1 MAALVESM
9 FSVKETPWH
18 KQGEILADYPNTEEA
33 YEKSGLNWEVEKV
46 KQMIPYKDSYIPS
59 DDYALIRTKD
69 GEMQQLGSCKESYN
83 VFQNKD
89 GFEWCRPLVET
100 DLWKYETAGSLRNG
114 IVGWI
119 LLKQGEIELVHKDIL
134 KQYLLLTW
142 SHDGSKTVQPMST
155 SIRVVCN
162 NTLTAAL
169 NEATNKSKVKHS
181 SKMIMKLEEIRK
193 LYEATTEQFNHQK
206 EIFSRMLDFKM
217 TEGQVNEYIDLVMK
231 NAFKVSDLENM
242 EESKK
247 KTINMNVRATLL
259 DGAFNGTGTAE
270 LGIGN
275 TMYGVFNGV
284 EEAVEHSLGGKR
296 VKDRGMNILFGTGR
310 NIVDAAYDTAL
321 SMMVA

>member
-9 FSVKETPWH
+9 FSVKEMPWH
-18 KQGEILADYPNTEEA
+18 KQGEILTDYPTTEVA
-33 YEKSGLNWEVEKV
+33 YDKSGLNWKVEKLPMSFNFNGEV
-46 KQMIPYKDSYIPS
+46 KTS
-59 DDYALIRTKD
+59 DDFALVRDKD
-69 GEMQQLGSCKESYN
+69 GSQLGTCKKNYEI
-83 VFQNKD
+83 FQNLD

-119 LLKQGEIELVHKDIL
+119 LLKQGEIELVHQDIL

-142 SHDGSKTVQPMST
+142 AHDGSKTVQPMST

-162 NTLTAAL
+162 NTLTMAL
-169 NEATNKSKVKHS
+169 NEATNKNRVKHT
-181 SKMIMKLEEIRK
+181 SKMVMKLEEIRK
-193 LYEATTEQFNHQK
+193 LYSVTKEQFEHQRDVLA
-206 EIFSRMLDFKM
+206 RMLDFSM
-217 TEGQVNEYIDLVMK
+217 TEGKINEYIDNVMV
-231 NAFKVSDLENM
+231 NAFKVSNLAEM

-247 KTINMNVRATLL
+247 KTINQNIRATLL
-259 DGAFNGTGTAE
+259 DGAFNGTGTQE

-296 VKDRGMNILFGTGR
+296 VKDRGMNILFGTGHD
-310 NIVDAAYDTAL
+310 IVDTAYHTA
-321 SMMVA
+321 MNMIAVA

>member
-9 FSVKETPWH
+9 FSVKEKPWH
-18 KQGEILADYPNTEEA
+18 GQGEILADYPTTEEA
-33 YEKSGLNWEVEKV
+33 YEKSGLNWNVNKI
-46 KQMIPYKDSYIPS
+46 QMSYLFNGEQKMS
-59 DDYALIRTKD
+59 EDFALVRDKD
-69 GEMQQLGSCKESYN
+69 GTQLGTCKNGYEI
-83 VFQNKD
+83 FQNKD

-142 SHDGSKTVQPMST
+142 AHDGSKTVQPMST

-169 NEATNKSKVKHS
+169 NEATNKNRVKHT

-193 LYEATTEQFNHQK
+193 LYETTKEQFEHQK
-206 EIFSRMLDFKM
+206 EMFSMMLDFKM
-217 TEGQVNEYIDLVMK
+217 SEGMVNEYVDKIMA
-231 NAFKVSDLENM
+231 NAFNITDLNNM
-242 EESKK
+242 EEGKK
-247 KTINMNVRATLL
+247 KTINQNIRATLI

-275 TMYGVFNGV
+275 TMYGVFNGI
-284 EEAVEHSLGGKR
+284 EEAVEHCLGGKR
-296 VKDRGMNILFGTGR
+296 VKDRGMNILFGTGA
-310 NIVDAAYDTAL
+310 NIVDTAYHTAL
-321 SMMVA
+321 QMMAVA

>member
-18 KQGEILADYPNTEEA
+18 QQGEVLMDYPNTDEA
-33 YEKSGLNWEVEKV
+33 YVKSGLNWNVDKV
-46 KQMIPYKDSYIPS
+46 QQFYNYNGALTASS
-59 DDYALIRTKD
+59 DFALVRDKD
-69 GEMQQLGSCKESYN
+69 GSQLGTCKSGYEI
-83 VFQNKD
+83 FQNKD

-119 LLKQGEIELVHKDIL
+119 LLKQGEIELVHKDVL

-142 SHDGSKTVQPMST
+142 AHDGSKTVQPMST

-169 NEATNKSKVKHS
+169 NEATHKNRVKHTS
-181 SKMIMKLEEIRK
+181 QMIMKLEEIRK
-193 LYEATTEQFNHQK
+193 LYETTKEQFDHQK
-206 EIFSRMLDFKM
+206 EMFSRMLDFKM
-217 TEGQVNEYIDLVMK
+217 TEGMVNEYVDQIME
-231 NAFKVSDLENM
+231 NAFKITNLSEMKDG
-242 EESKK
+242 KK
-247 KTINMNVRATLL
+247 KTINQNIRATLI

-275 TMYGVFNGV
+275 TMYGVFNGI

-296 VKDRGMNILFGTGR
+296 VKDRGMNILFGTGKT
-310 NIVDAAYDTAL
+310 IVDTAYNTAL
-321 SMMVA
+321 ELMSA